1 MGDSMKQAVEELDPI
16 ARHLV
21 PPNIKLGT
29 LVPLKTNLELRD
41 NLSLGFAYITRAP
54 NKLTNSIVEIAR
66 AFTSD
71 DTAKNLPHLRRC
83 VKPGD
88 LPLHLKTQFMNEGN
102 GRQVHFGKSNWLYI
116 LMGPKD
122 DIPYEE
128 LVRRLSNIDG
138 IRDDIFVGV
147 IPVPLLAPT
156 SQMLASVW
164 SAQFWQTIYRK
175 NNPLGPHPSTITR
188 FENYV
193 AKDASIWMS
202 LAHQIADKS
211 HKAGLGE
218 PVGAVIIKR
227 TIPGKSG
234 GAKTVVKPNAVESDS
249 ASDCVRTDP
258 NDCNLDVQS
267 TGGDMESMPS
277 AEAEYYGDV
286 KQSDVD
292 ASNAEAQGEDAAKQD
307 IPTKESTEIVAI
319 AGDARWHQ
327 QVKCEGSNGNPLA
340 HAALRAISMV
350 AQKLVRAENRPK
362 SEPQIMEFESFQDKP
377 LLSEEQLVYGTD
389 HPSPDGYLCHEL
401 ELYMT
406 HEPCIM
412 CAMAILHSRMGRIVF
427 QHRMPLT
434 GGMCAEDRGYDACK
448 ASGACDHDGNHGGGQ
463 GLGLFYRKELNWS
476 MLGWEWEA
484 SEPEDMMVDHH
495 LHA

>member
-1 MGDSMKQAVEELDPI
+1 MGDSMKEVVEKLDPV
-16 ARHLV
+16 ARRLI
-21 PPNIKLGT
+21 PPNIDLGT

-54 NKLTNSIVEIAR
+54 NKVTNSVVEIAR
-66 AFTSD
+66 ALTSD

-88 LPLHLKTQFMNEGN
+88 LPPHLKTQFMNEGN

-116 LMGPKD
+116 LLGPKD
-122 DIPYEE
+122 EIPYEE
-128 LVRRLSNIDG
+128 LVSRLATIDD

-156 SQMLASVW
+156 SQMLASMW
-164 SAQFWQTIYRK
+164 SSQFWQTIYRR

-193 AKDASIWMS
+193 SKDASVWMS
-202 LAHQIADKS
+202 LAQQIAKKS
-211 HKAGLGE
+211 QKAGLGE

-227 TIPGKSG
+227 TIPGKNAG
-234 GAKTVVKPNAVESDS
+234 GKTVMKPGMIESDS
-249 ASDCVRTDP
+249 SSDYTRTGP
-258 NDCNLDVQS
+258 NGCNLDVQ
-267 TGGDMESMPS
+267 GGRGEMDAIPS
-277 AEAEYYGDV
+277 AETEYYGDA
-286 KQSDVD
+286 KQLD
-292 ASNAEAQGEDAAKQD
+292 ADGSNPEAQGDDASKQD
-307 IPTKESTEIVAI
+307 ISVKESTEIVAI
-319 AGDARWHQ
+319 AADARWHQ
-327 QVKCEGSNGNPLA
+327 QDGTSGPTGNPMA

-350 AQKLVRAENRPK
+350 AQKLVRAEDRPK
-362 SEPQIMEFESFQDKP
+362 SEPQIMEYETFQDKP
-377 LLSEEQLVYGTD
+377 LLGDEQIVFDAD

-427 QHRMPLT
+427 RHRMPLT
-434 GGMCAEDRGYDACK
+434 GGMCAEDRGYDSCE
-448 ASGACDHDGNHGGGQ
+448 ASGLCENGNCGGGQ

-476 MLGWEWEA
+476 LLGWEWESNDA
-484 SEPEDMMVDHH
+484 EHMLVDAH

>member
-1 MGDSMKQAVEELDPI
+1 MGDSMKEVVEKLDPV
-16 ARHLV
+16 ARRLI
-21 PPNIKLGT
+21 PPNIDLGT

-54 NKLTNSIVEIAR
+54 NKVTNSVVEIAR
-66 AFTSD
+66 SLTSD

-88 LPLHLKTQFMNEGN
+88 LPAHLKTQFMNEGN

-116 LMGPKD
+116 LLGPKD

-128 LVRRLSNIDG
+128 LVSRLATIDD

-156 SQMLASVW
+156 SQMLASMW
-164 SAQFWQTIYRK
+164 SAQFWQTIYRR

-193 AKDASIWMS
+193 SKDASVWMS
-202 LAHQIADKS
+202 LAHQIAKKS
-211 HKAGLGE
+211 QKAGLGE

-227 TIPGKSG
+227 TIPGKSAG
-234 GAKTVVKPNAVESDS
+234 GKTVLKSGMIESDS
-249 ASDCVRTDP
+249 SSDYNRTDP
-258 NDCNLDVQS
+258 NDVQNS
-267 TGGDMESMPS
+267 RGDMENIPS
-277 AEAEYYGDV
+277 AEREYDGDV
-286 KQSDVD
+286 KQD
-292 ASNAEAQGEDAAKQD
+292 ADGSNAEAQGDDASKQD
-307 IPTKESTEIVAI
+307 IPMKEATEIVAI
-319 AGDARWHQ
+319 AADARWHQ
-327 QVKCEGSNGNPLA
+327 QDGKSGRTGNPMA

-350 AQKLVRAENRPK
+350 AQKLVRAEHRPK
-362 SEPQIMEFESFQDKP
+362 SEPQIMEYETFQDKP
-377 LLSEEQLVYGTD
+377 LLGDEQIVYDAD

-427 QHRMPLT
+427 RHRMPLT
-434 GGMCAEDRGYDACK
+434 GGMCAEDRGYDACE
-448 ASGACDHDGNHGGGQ
+448 ASGLCEDGNCGGGQ

-476 MLGWEWEA
+476 LLGWEWESNDA
-484 SEPEDMMVDHH
+484 DNTSIDAHV
-495 LHA
+495 HA